1 MVIAE
6 RGVTQGGQGGQ
17 DVPRIMAAYAPHAHI
32 PVARVKQ
39 VDAAAVALFHQEGY
53 LVAEG
58 VLDVERDLQP
68 VIEEY
73 TALIDRLCRT
83 WHAEG
88 RLQSTYEDL
97 PFGQRLA
104 RALHE
109 TGERYERHVDFAL
122 PQAGITEHTPIH
134 LGAAVFRM
142 LTSPR
147 LLDAVEQFL
156 GPEIAC
162 NPIHHTR
169 IKLPQREVP
178 PDRWNSA
185 TAQTD
190 WHQDLGVATEEQNDS
205 HVLTVWLPVTEATV
219 ENGCLVVI
227 PRSHT
232 GDLAHHCLVS
242 PQKKGLHIPDKF
254 LAPGQPL
261 PLPMQPG
268 DLLFFH
274 KKTQHA
280 SLTNE
285 SDDIRWSM
293 DLRYNPIG
301 QPSGRPWFPSFV
313 ARSRQHPER
322 VLTDPQAWAQL
333 WLDTRRRLAGIPPE
347 EWPKFNRW
355 DKDSE
360 LCA

>member
-1 MVIAE
+1 MVSVLE
-6 RGVTQGGQGGQ
+6 RARTETQ
-17 DVPRIMAAYAPHAHI
+17 I
-32 PVARVKQ
+32 PVARVKK
-39 VDAAAVALFHQEGY
+39 VDDAALKLFREEGY
-53 LVAEG
+53 LLAEG
-58 VLDVERDLQP
+58 ILDVEKDIKP
-68 VIEEY
+68 VIAEY
-73 TALIDRLCRT
+73 TELIDALCRK

-88 RLQSTYEDL
+88 RLSSTLEEM
-97 PFGQRLA
+97 PFGQRLS
-104 RALHE
+104 RALKE

-122 PQAGITEHTPIH
+122 PQNGITEETPIH
-134 LGAAVFRM
+134 LGPAVFHM

-147 LLDAVEQFL
+147 LLDVVERFI
-156 GPEIAC
+156 GPEIEC

-169 IKLPQREVP
+169 IKVPQRELSQ
-178 PDRWNSA
+178 DRWNSA

-190 WHQDLGVATEEQNDS
+190 WHQDLGVATEEQNES
-205 HVLTVWLPVTEATV
+205 NVLTVWLPVTEATV

-242 PQKKGLHIPDKF
+242 PQKKGLHIPDKY
-254 LAPGQPL
+254 LAPGEPL
-261 PLPMQPG
+261 ALPMQPG

-293 DLRYNPIG
+293 DLRYNPVG
-301 QPSGRPWFPSFV
+301 QASGRPWFPSFV
-313 ARSRQHPER
+313 ARSRAHPES
-322 VLTDPQAWAQL
+322 VLTDPAKWAKL
-333 WLDTRRRLAGIPPE
+333 WRDTRSRLAGIPAE

>member
-6 RGVTQGGQGGQ
+6 RGMTQGRQ
-17 DVPRIMAAYAPHAHI
+17 DVPRIMAAYAPHGNI

-83 WHAEG
+83 WHAER
-88 RLQSTYEDL
+88 RLQSTYGDL

-109 TGERYERHVDFAL
+109 TGERYERPVDFAL
-122 PQAGITEHTPIH
+122 PQAGITENTPIH
-134 LGAAVFRM
+134 LGAAVFHM

-219 ENGCLVVI
+219 ENRCLVVI

-293 DLRYNPIG
+293 DLCYNPVG

-322 VLTDPQAWAQL
+322 VLTDPHAWAQL